1 MTRVLSLVLAVGLLL
16 PASSSASL
24 AASPPLPRAEP
35 EEHDLA
41 KRFQLYT
48 SIAEANPSAA
58 TTTTTASLSLA
69 TAGSKKLLTP
79 PAPRA
84 NLPKTL
90 NYGVWENVEA
100 LKDPGRG
107 NGDISVP
114 QKGNFLGLSIELC
127 VPPCLVVSLLLLLG
141 RLTPPMLYSSSTTQ
155 VGRQSSL

>member
-48 SIAEANPSAA
+48 TIAEANPSAAA

-69 TAGSKKLLTP
+69 TSKKLLTP

-107 NGDISVP
+107 NGDLSVP

-127 VPPCLVVSLLLLLG
+127 VPPCLVVSLLLLLR